1 MHEFLRT
8 GQIRVL
14 EGNVLWEP
22 HGWLRVFQLLLCHP
36 RSGDSKLLF
45 TVLRIS
51 FCPKWGV
58 LSSCSTISNIPFVRK
73 GQNLVRQ
80 LHTQPPFSAE
90 SLKAV
95 AAQLKVHF
103 KPSSGYHCGDI
114 SLKSLPCRYF
124 HWEAYFVVTTWLSNP
139 SSTKSPG
146 NQPQSFGGMHSLFTA
161 AVWLAYETMFQTALP
176 MWSKHS

>member
-1 MHEFLRT
+1 MNSWEQDRYECSREMSYGNLMGGWESFSSCCVTHGPETVNYCLRSY
-8 GQIRVL
+8 
-14 EGNVLWEP
+14 
-22 HGWLRVFQLLLCHP
+22 VFRFVP
-36 RSGDSKLLF
+36 SG
-45 TVLRIS
+45 
-51 FCPKWGV
+51 GV

-73 GQNLVRQ
+73 EQNLVRQ

-103 KPSSGYHCGDI
+103 KHSSGYHCGDI

-124 HWEAYFVVTTWLSNP
+124 YWEAYFVVTTWLSNP
-139 SSTKSPG
+139 SNTKSPG

-161 AVWLAYETMFQTALP
+161 AVWLAYKTMFQTALP